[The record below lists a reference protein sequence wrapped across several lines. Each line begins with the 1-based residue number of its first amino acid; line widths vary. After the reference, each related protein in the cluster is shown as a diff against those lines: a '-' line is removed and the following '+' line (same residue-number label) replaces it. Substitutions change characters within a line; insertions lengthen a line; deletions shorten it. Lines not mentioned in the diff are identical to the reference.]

1 MEEYGC
7 SSKKLKTEPPYDPK
21 VTFLDIYP
29 KKTKRLI
36 WKDTCTSS
44 FTAALFTTATIWKQ
58 LKRWLIDEDEW
69 IKMGYVYVYEIL
81 FSHEKWNLA
90 ICDMDGSRG

>member
-1 MEEYGC
+1 MENRL
-7 SSKKLKTEPPYDPK
+7 LKTLKIGLPYDPAIP
-21 VTFLDIYP
+21 LLGIYQ

-36 WKDTCTSS
+36 WKDTCTPG